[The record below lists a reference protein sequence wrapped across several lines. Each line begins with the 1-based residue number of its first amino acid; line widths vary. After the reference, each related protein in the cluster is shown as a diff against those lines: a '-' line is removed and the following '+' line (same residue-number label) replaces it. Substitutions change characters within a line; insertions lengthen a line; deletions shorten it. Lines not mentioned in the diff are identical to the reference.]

1 MLSLENELP
10 NCKSLKMKNNTSN
23 NFSYCSHGAGVGG
36 RHKHKTPKCSEPPNV
51 QNPQMFRGLALKME
65 QSQKCLLPFYWG
77 GGGVCVQWQIRTHYT
92 KSTELYYING
102 RYMRKLPVWNHTFMS
117 TDINFSHPY
126 CIVRFCLH
134 HVKNHTNSLW
144 SQDPYFLFPVS
155 FLQISHGPE
164 AINVNHTLFH

>member
-1 MLSLENELP
+1 MNSQTVKASKWKIIHLIILVIVHMGQGWG
-10 NCKSLKMKNNTSN
+10 KD
-23 NFSYCSHGAGVGG
+23 
-36 RHKHKTPKCSEPPNV
+36 KHKTPKCSEPPNV
-51 QNPQMFRGLALKME
+51 QRTGTQNGTVTKMLVAV
-65 QSQKCLLPFYWG
+65 LLG
-77 GGGVCVQWQIRTHYT
+77 GGGGGGCSVANKDTLHKIHWIVLHKW
-92 KSTELYYING
+92 K
-102 RYMRKLPVWNHTFMS
+102 MRKLPVWNHTFMS